1 MMNKRFLLFCMV
13 MISVMILV
21 SGCWNYAELDRI
33 AIVSGLAV
41 DKNPKGDKFLLTAEI
56 VDIQGSL
63 TEEHVK
69 ARRIQAEGDTIF
81 DAVRNMI
88 LISAKK
94 LYWSHTKAI
103 IVSQDVAKEGIRP
116 VIDWVCRDIE
126 PRADM
131 GIFVSREKTAWEL
144 LEQQSITTD
153 IRAFE
158 MEYMLIANT
167 DLSKSVRIDIIEL
180 IDTIAGK
187 GTSSYLPAI
196 GVTLNDGRMTAN
208 LSGIAVLK
216 KDKFIEFLSE
226 QDAKFFLFVR
236 NKIRGGLL
244 IISPDEEQPKDRITL
259 EIFKS
264 KTKIQPVYSNGKLL
278 MKININTEVG
288 IAEEDAPIN
297 YMIEKNKN
305 KLKKETEE
313 YLNKNIENIIKKVQE
328 NFDTDIFGFGRIVM
342 EKMPSLWKNIDDE
355 WDEVF
360 KTLEV
365 DINTEIDIR
374 GSGLI
379 SKPIQVGD

>member
-1 MMNKRFLLFCMV
+1 MNKRFVLFCTV
-13 MISVMILV
+13 MISVVILL
-21 SGCWNYAELDRI
+21 SGCWNYREVDRI

-41 DKNPKGDKFLLTAEI
+41 DQSPKGDKFLLTAEI
-56 VDIQGSL
+56 VDVQGSL
-63 TEEHVK
+63 TEGNVK

-88 LISAKK
+88 LISAKR
-94 LYWSHTKAI
+94 LYWSHAKAI
-103 IVSQDVAKEGIRP
+103 IVSQDVAKEGI
-116 VIDWVCRDIE
+116 VSIIDWISRDIE
-126 PRADM
+126 PRTDM

-144 LEQQSITTD
+144 LEQQSVTTD

-158 MEYMLIANT
+158 MEYMLMGNNA
-167 DLSKSVRIDIIEL
+167 LSKSVRVDIIEL
-180 IDTIAGK
+180 VDTISGK

-196 GVTLNDGRMTAN
+196 GVTLNDGKRTAN

-216 KDKFIEFLSE
+216 KDKLIGFLNE
-226 QDAKFFLFVR
+226 QDTKFFLFVK
-236 NKIRGGLL
+236 NKIQGGLL
-244 IISPDEEQPKDRITL
+244 IVSPDEGHPKDKITL

-264 KTKIQPVYSNGKLL
+264 KTKVQPVYSNGKLL
-278 MKININTEVG
+278 MKIDINTEV
-288 IAEEDAPIN
+288 AVAQEDIPIN

-305 KLKKETEE
+305 RLKKETEK

-328 NFDTDIFGFGRIVM
+328 DFDTDIFGFGSIVM
-342 EKMPSLWKNIDDE
+342 KEMPSLWKNIEDE
-355 WDEVF
+355 WNEIF

-374 GSGLI
+374 GSGLL

>member
-1 MMNKRFLLFCMV
+1 
-13 MISVMILV
+13 MILV
-21 SGCWNYAELDRI
+21 SGCWNYTEVDRI

-56 VDIQGSL
+56 VDMQGSL
-63 TEEHVK
+63 TEGNVK
-69 ARRIQAEGDTIF
+69 ARRTQSEGDTFF
-81 DAVRNMI
+81 DAIRNMI

-94 LYWSHTKAI
+94 LYWSHAKAI
-103 IVSQDVAKEGIRP
+103 IVSQDVAKEGIIP
-116 VIDWVCRDIE
+116 IIDWISRDIE
-126 PRADM
+126 PRTDM

-158 MEYMLIANT
+158 MEYMLVANNA
-167 DLSKSVRIDIIEL
+167 LSKSVRVNIIEL
-180 IDTIAGK
+180 IDTISGK
-187 GTSSYLPAI
+187 GTSPYLPAI
-196 GVTLNDGRMTAN
+196 GVTLSDRKRTAN
-208 LSGIAVLK
+208 LSGMAVLK
-216 KDKFIEFLSE
+216 KDKLIGFLSE
-226 QDAKFFLFVR
+226 QDTKFFLFVK
-236 NKIRGGLL
+236 NKIQGGLL
-244 IISPDEEQPKDRITL
+244 IVYPDEEHPNDGVTL

-264 KTKIQPVYSNGKLL
+264 KTKVQPVYSNGKLL

-288 IAEEDAPIN
+288 IAEEDIPIN
-297 YMIEKNKN
+297 YMIETNKS

-328 NFDTDIFGFGRIVM
+328 DFDTDIFGFGRIVM
-342 EKMPSLWKNIDDE
+342 EEMPSLWKNIDDE
-355 WDEVF
+355 WDEIF
-360 KTLEV
+360 RTLEV